1 MHLCSNEIA
10 LSSSLDIEAVT
21 PALYNA
27 IVSTIPTEGS
37 EVDSNDVSKHTEAV
51 LLSPTLEA
59 LIADCQ
65 YLWPSV
71 LKAAVKSLLEALSSS
86 PFLNALYAQLSASS
100 SVSVG

>member
-27 IVSTIPTEGS
+27 IVSTIPTEGA
-37 EVDSNDVSKHTEAV
+37 SNDFSKHTEAV